1 MTLWLTRI
9 QPDLRH
15 RDVRRDLASAVG
27 MHHRLMML
35 FPDGLGATARHN
47 LGILFRTEDAA
58 GPAHTSQILLQSQ
71 ERPDL
76 DRLPVGYSTTP
87 AVTKDITALL
97 DLLTT
102 GRSVHYRIDANAV
115 RKPGHTTRAATGA
128 KAVIPLAGA
137 DADDWW
143 ARQAEERSG
152 LKLTSLRSTPLT
164 AARGERHQDKRQ
176 IKHSRT
182 RFEGTAVVTDHQ
194 ALRQRVLEGI
204 GRGKSYGCGLLSL
217 APAPL
222 TGPER

>member
-35 FPDGLGATARHN
+35 FPDGLGATARTQ
-47 LGILFRTEDAA
+47 LGVLFRTEDAT
-58 GPAHTSQILLQSQ
+58 GPARDPRILVQSR

-76 DRLPVGYSTTP
+76 ERLPGGYGTAT
-87 AVTKDITALL
+87 TKDISAVLK
-97 DLLTT
+97 LLTT
-102 GRSVHYRIDANAV
+102 GLTVRYRIDANAV

-128 KAVIPLAGA
+128 KAIVPLSGA

-152 LKLTSLRSTPLT
+152 LKLTSTHSTPLT
-164 AARGERHQDKRQ
+164 AARGERGQDKSH
-176 IKHSRT
+176 IKHART
-182 RFEGTAVVTDHQ
+182 RFEGTALVTDHHT
-194 ALRQRVLEGI
+194 LRQRILEGI

-217 APAPL
+217 APLPA
-222 TGPER
+222 PER

>member
-35 FPDGLGATARHN
+35 FPDDLGPTARN
-47 LGILFRTEDAA
+47 TLGVLFRIEDTA
-58 GPAHTSQILLQSQ
+58 GPARSPQILLQSR
-71 ERPDL
+71 EHPDPS
-76 DRLPVGYSTTP
+76 RLPAGYGTTT
-87 AVTKDITALL
+87 TKDISALIS
-97 DLLTT
+97 LLKN
-102 GRSVHYRIDANAV
+102 GLAVRYRIDANPV

-128 KAVIPLAGA
+128 KAVIPLSGT

-152 LKLTSLRSTPLT
+152 LKLTSTHTTPLT
-164 AARGERHQDKRQ
+164 AARGERHQDKHHIR
-176 IKHSRT
+176 HTRT
-182 RFEGTAVVTDHQ
+182 RFEGTAIVTDHTTLQ
-194 ALRQRVLEGI
+194 QRILEGI

-217 APAPL
+217 APL
-222 TGPER
+222 TNPAR